1 MKNLLTALVI
11 STLTGVFGQ
20 NNFLSQFEK
29 LQHEQKIQLTIP
41 FKDTLGNH
49 STLPIVLMKGA
60 EDGPVFT
67 FIAGVHGFELSPII
81 AVQKLLQQI
90 ELKKLSG
97 TLVVLPISSPGSF
110 YNRSPYKNPEDN
122 TNLNGAFPGKITGTI
137 TSQIAHFITTKI
149 IPVTDVFLDIHSGD
163 APEDLIPFVCYYN
176 NQRLKE
182 NTARAKKLSEV
193 SGFQYIV
200 SYPYTITN
208 DEPAKYAFKQAV
220 QDGKI
225 ALSIESGKLGIVETD
240 AVELTQRAVLN
251 MLHEMKMYP
260 EHTSPHPNRIYL
272 NRQLYTKAT
281 KQGLFYSSLKAGDQ
295 VKKGEKIGYTTNAF
309 GEIIEEHEA
318 PQSGI
323 VLYMLAT
330 PAVNQQDT
338 VACVSASI
346 TN

>member
-1 MKNLLTALVI
+1 MKNLLTALFLSI
-11 STLTGVFGQ
+11 LTGVFGQ
-20 NNFLSQFEK
+20 NDFSSQFEK
-29 LQHEQKIQLTIP
+29 LKHEQKIQLTIS

-97 TLVVLPISSPGSF
+97 TFIVFPISSPGSF
-110 YNRSPYKNPEDN
+110 YNRAPYKNPEDN
-122 TNLNGAFPGKITGTI
+122 TNLNGAFPGKIDGTI

-149 IPVTDVFLDIHSGD
+149 IPVTDVFLDTHSGD

-200 SYPYTITN
+200 SYPYTIAN

-225 ALSIESGKLGIVETD
+225 ALSIESGKLGIVEND

-260 EHTSPHPNRIYL
+260 EQTSPHPDRIYL

-346 TN
+346 VN